1 MAIPKQYQSDVKEIL
16 KRRTTNGGDLWATAD
31 NRLGVGSPF
40 STLQCVLMLTE
51 LGMKPSDPILERA
64 AESIMTCWREDG
76 RFRLAPKSAMYPC
89 HTATAARVLCR
100 LGYASDERLNKTFDY
115 LFEIQY
121 RDGGWRCNKFSFGR
135 GPETESS
142 NPGPTLEVLDAFRFS
157 AFLNHDARLDDAVGF
172 LLSHWETRKPLGPCH
187 FGIGTLFMKI
197 EYPFFRYNL
206 LFYVYVLSFY
216 NKART
221 DWRFLEALEILRSKL
236 SNNKIVVENPNRKL
250 AAFSFCKRGE
260 PSDVATQQY
269 EGILRNISSPWR
281 SPAS

>member
-1 MAIPKQYQSDVKEIL
+1 MAIPKQYRSDVKEIL
-16 KRRTTNGGDLWATAD
+16 KRRIANGGDFWATAD

-40 STLQCVLMLTE
+40 STLQCALILTE
-51 LGMKPSDPILERA
+51 LGMELSDPVLERT
-64 AESIMTCWREDG
+64 AELILASWREDG
-76 RFRLAPKSAMYPC
+76 RFRLAPKGAIYPC

-100 LGYASDERLNKTFDY
+100 LGYASDERLNKSFDY

-172 LLSHWETRKPLGPCH
+172 LLDHWETRGPLGPCH

-206 LFYVYVLSFY
+206 FFYVYVLPFY
-216 NKART
+216 NQAKT
-221 DWRFLEALEILRSKL
+221 DQRFLEALEVLKSKL
-236 SNNKIVVENPNRKL
+236 SNGTIVIENPNRKL
-250 AAFSFCKRGE
+250 AAFSFCRKDE
-260 PSDVATQQY
+260 PSDIATQRY
-269 EGILRNISSPWR
+269 DEILRNLS
-281 SPAS
+281 